1 MDGGTGTGSG
11 LEGGDTGGSIVVDSR
26 AAYSLHETSQV
37 ALKGTVV
44 LVMIALW

>member
-1 MDGGTGTGSG
+1 MDGATGTGSG

-26 AAYSLHETSQV
+26 AYSLHGTSQV
-37 ALKGTVV
+37 ALMGTVV